1 VVVWCISIWKR
12 AQRIGAVRAGRPVF
26 RSRSRTPP
34 PHETWRFRRFVEPP
48 LVAGDSTPQRA
59 TCWIAVAS
67 ATTALAGTVLANAI
81 GIAVAGAEVFG
92 VSMALGAFLA
102 DERRLER
109 IAHQPHDCMLLDP
122 CVLLSAPAMVIAT
135 LAVILLGKAWAP
147 DLCHLP
153 MAHGVPVY
161 LRHSR

>member
-1 VVVWCISIWKR
+1 MALPALCR
-12 AQRIGAVRAGRPVF
+12 AALGRG
-26 RSRSRTPP
+26 
-34 PHETWRFRRFVEPP
+34 RFDAAASHVLDR
-48 LVAGDSTPQRA
+48 GG
-59 TCWIAVAS
+59 WAS

-122 CVLLSAPAMVIAT
+122 CALLSAPAMVIAT
-135 LAVILLGKAWAP
+135 LAVILLGKPWAP